1 MSDSSKYESPE
12 IPANV
17 TGSAS
22 DSDSADPSVQL
33 GGFQLW
39 LSKNRESVLRLG
51 LIAFVLGFIVVGV
64 TLWLT
69 DSLNPENIGYGGLWI
84 VSFIAAGSVI
94 LPIPGPAAVCIT
106 AAPDLGL
113 TPLYI
118 GIVSGSA
125 EALGEMTGYMAGL
138 SGRSFLKRSR
148 YYSRFHSLLV
158 RRGGTILF
166 VGAIIPNPFFDVL
179 GIAAGS
185 IGYPIKRFLGVVFI
199 AKSIK
204 SAGIAYLC
212 FLGIDSFV
220 RWLG

>member
-17 TGSAS
+17 TGLAS
-22 DSDSADPSVQL
+22 DSGSGDPSVQL

-69 DSLNPENIGYGGLWI
+69 DSLNPENIGYGGLWV

-138 SGRSFLKRSR
+138 SGRSFLERRR

-158 RRGGTILF
+158 
-166 VGAIIPNPFFDVL
+166 IPNPFFDVL

-185 IGYPIKRFLGVVFI
+185 IGYPVKRFLGVVFI

-204 SAGIAYLC
+204 STGIAYLC